1 VDLHGRP
8 LGGALSRPRALSIL
22 AALAGLRVVALA
34 ALALGACGPA
44 APAWD
49 GASSQAIQSQSP
61 SDPLAALPADERPEV
76 RATVERIAAGGPF
89 PHRRDGIVFA
99 NREGRL
105 PPAPPG
111 AYHEYTVET
120 PGAADRGARRIVAG
134 RDGRLYYSNDHYRT
148 FVPIGR
154 VGNGGPG

>member
-8 LGGALSRPRALSIL
+8 LGGALSRPRALPIL
-22 AALAGLRVVALA
+22 AALAGPWLLALA
-34 ALALGACGPA
+34 VVALGACGPA

-49 GASSQAIQSQSP
+49 GASSQAIQSQT
-61 SDPLAALPADERPEV
+61 DPLAALPADERPEV
-76 RATVERIAAGGPF
+76 RATVERIVAGGPF
-89 PHRRDGIVFA
+89 PHRRDGIVFS

-134 RDGRLYYSNDHYRT
+134 QDGRLYYSNDHYRT

-154 VGNGGPG
+154 VENGGAG